1 MFCVDL
7 QLSLYVAL
15 GVGVSLNTLVC
26 CRMNVGE
33 RWHLSGS
40 VCEVDS
46 YMLQTGS
53 LVWAGSYAC
62 WFGLVPMLV
71 GLGWFLCCWFGL
83 VPMLLVWA
91 GSYVVGLGWF
101 LCLLVSAGSYVC

>member
-33 RWHLSGS
+33 SWHLSGS

-62 WFGLVPMLV
+62 WFGLVPML
-71 GLGWFLCCWFGL
+71 
-83 VPMLLVWA
+83 LVWA